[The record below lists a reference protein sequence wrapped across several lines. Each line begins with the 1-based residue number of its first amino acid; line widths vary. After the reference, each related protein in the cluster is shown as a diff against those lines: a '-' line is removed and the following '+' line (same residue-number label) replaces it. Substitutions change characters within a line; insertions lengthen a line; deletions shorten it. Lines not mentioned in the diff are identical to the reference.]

1 MANDAGRRGG
11 GSDVGGVGGVGGSSD
26 VDGGR
31 GGASMAGS
39 SRRSKQIVEET
50 RNENPLIVHTAL
62 PRSSGGFLLTVVN
75 SCQPFV
81 VIQALSFR

>member
-1 MANDAGRRGG
+1 MIWLTMPEAEAVAAMAAT
-11 GSDVGGVGGVGGSSD
+11 SAGGSSD
-26 VDGGR
+26 CDGGR

-81 VIQALSFR
+81 VIQALRFR